1 MFFNLDVDINEMPK
15 IAENVV
21 NTMYNDL
28 IKIVNKHKNSFT
40 QDELDNMEFWFD
52 SLGSLPNKG
61 RQGYEYGG
69 MSLEAVPKDSD
80 KQIQLLYETNVYYP
94 GKIGRRVYIFKDT
107 DILNDRATGGPIRN
121 DLFNDNMQFDQLM
134 KYLWGSDSWTNTDR
148 RKLIDKI
155 CMNLEKKFHKELN
168 RPTDNPFNTG
178 STNNSFA
185 TSSAKSTEKSI
196 SENNK
201 NSKYELLKQADIAGI
216 RTKRTDTTVST
227 KTYSFNFEPNINEE
241 NAESEFIGDNNWM
254 SSGEFHEHNEPS
266 YNIYIDPELDQVDL
280 DKIKE
285 AGKTYVNNLD
295 TTLDKFTQEDPIC
308 FLGLTKRQYFD
319 VLSILFS
326 KNN

>member
-52 SLGSLPNKG
+52 SLGSLPNEG

-148 RKLIDKI
+148 REVIDKI

-168 RPTDNPFNTG
+168 SSTDNPFNTG

-185 TSSAKSTEKSI
+185 TSSDKSTEKSI
-196 SENNK
+196 SENNQ
-201 NSKYELLKQADIAGI
+201 NSKYKLLKQADIAGI
-216 RTKRTDTTVST
+216 RTKRIDTCQTT
-227 KTYSFNFEPNINEE
+227 KKFSFDFEPNITQK
-241 NAESEFIGDNNWM
+241 NAENEFLGDSNWINDD
-254 SSGEFHEHNEPS
+254 ECYEDYQTS
-266 YNIYIDPELDQVDL
+266 YDICIDPELDQVNL

-308 FLGLTKRQYFD
+308 FLGLTERQYFD
-319 VLSILFS
+319 VLSILFE
-326 KNN
+326 K